1 MEGVNVKYHHPMTSR
16 GTWLRV
22 IERIEMRKE
31 NYRCAY
37 VPLIKLTKLLSSMKE
52 GEAIEVLIDT
62 ERFSL
67 DSVESLAKVYGT
79 TCERISCKG
88 NFIELLIRK

>member
-1 MEGVNVKYHHPMTSR
+1 MK
-16 GTWLRV
+16 V

-37 VPLIKLTKLLSSMKE
+37 VPLIKLTKLLSSMRK

-67 DSVESLAKVYGT
+67 DSVESLAKVYGAV
-79 TCERISCKG
+79 CERISCRD
-88 NFIELLIRK
+88 NFIELLIKK